1 MRSAVAR
8 CTPAP
13 VTDTQLNTKVKP
25 PALLL
30 SFLLLAPLSAWSAE
44 LKPFL
49 QDHRLGVSVTHVR
62 LPPTLHKDLSSGLT
76 NKILIRVGL
85 TQNARPLALRLVEIV
100 VRYDLWEETF
110 SMDTRV
116 DDVIVDSKT
125 YRQMDD
131 VVAALGSLRLAGLFV
146 PGQTVQGTQLA
157 FTAELLFNPV
167 QKERMDEIR
176 RWVAENSGSALPDP
190 TSVRPG
196 LSAPAP
202 ASDSRALF
210 NKIFEQ
216 YAAGA
221 SIAAAWKD
229 AGASKPFK
237 VEELR
242 DEPAR

>member
-1 MRSAVAR
+1 M
-8 CTPAP
+8 
-13 VTDTQLNTKVKP
+13 QLDIKVKS
-25 PALLL
+25 PAVLL
-30 SFLLLAPLSAWSAE
+30 SFLLLAPLTGVSAE
-44 LKPFL
+44 LQPFL
-49 QDHRLGVSVTHVR
+49 QEHRLGVSVTHVR
-62 LPPTLHKDLSSGLT
+62 LPPTLRKDLASGLT
-76 NKILIRVGL
+76 NKILIRVALSQDAKPL
-85 TQNARPLALRLVEIV
+85 TAAPVAGRMVEIA

-116 DDVIVDSKT
+116 EDVLVDSKT
-125 YRQMDD
+125 YRQMDE
-131 VVAALGSLRLAGLFV
+131 VVAALGNLRLPGLFMS
-146 PGQTVQGTQLA
+146 GQTAQAAVLA
-157 FTAELLFNPV
+157 ITVELLFNPV

-210 NKIFEQ
+210 NKIFQQ

>member
-1 MRSAVAR
+1 
-8 CTPAP
+8 
-13 VTDTQLNTKVKP
+13 VKS

-30 SFLLLAPLSAWSAE
+30 LLLLLSPISTLSAE
-44 LKPFL
+44 LNPFL
-49 QDHRLGVSVTHVR
+49 QENRLGVIVAQVR
-62 LPPTLHKDLSSGLT
+62 LPPTLRKDLASGLT
-76 NKILIRVGL
+76 NKILIRVVLSQDAKPL
-85 TQNARPLALRLVEIV
+85 TRKLVGIA

-116 DDVIVDSKT
+116 DDVMVDSKT
-125 YRQMDD
+125 YHQIDD
-131 VVAALGSLRLAGLFV
+131 VVSALGNLRLPGLFT
-146 PGQTVQGTQLA
+146 PGQTARRAELA
-157 FTAELLFNPV
+157 LTAELLFNPV
-167 QKERMDEIR
+167 EKERMDEIR
-176 RWVAENSGSALPDP
+176 RWVAENSGAALPDP
-190 TSVRPG
+190 TTVRPG

-210 NKIFEQ
+210 NKIFQQ

-242 DEPAR
+242 DEQAR

>member
-1 MRSAVAR
+1 MQSAAAR

-13 VTDTQLNTKVKP
+13 VIDTQLDIKVKS

-30 SFLLLAPLSAWSAE
+30 SFLLLAPLTAQAAE

-49 QDHRLGVSVTHVR
+49 QDHRLGVGVTHVR

-76 NKILIRVGL
+76 NKVLIRVGL
-85 TQNARPLALRLVEIV
+85 SQDARPLALKLVEIV

-146 PGQTVQGTQLA
+146 PSQTVQGTQLA
-157 FTAELLFNPV
+157 ITAELLFNPV

-176 RWVAENSGSALPDP
+176 RWVAENSGAALPDP

-196 LSAPAP
+196 LAAPAP

-210 NKIFEQ
+210 NKIFQQ

>member
-1 MRSAVAR
+1 MKS
-8 CTPAP
+8 
-13 VTDTQLNTKVKP
+13 

-30 SFLLLAPLSAWSAE
+30 LLLLLSPISGLSAE
-44 LKPFL
+44 LNPFF
-49 QDHRLGVSVTHVR
+49 QEHRLGVIVTQVR
-62 LPPTLHKDLSSGLT
+62 LPPTLRKDLASGLT
-76 NKILIRVGL
+76 NKILIRVVLSQDTRTL
-85 TQNARPLALRLVEIV
+85 TRKLVGIA

-116 DDVIVDSKT
+116 DDVMIDSKT

-131 VVAALGSLRLAGLFV
+131 VVSALGNLRLPGLFT
-146 PGQTVQGTQLA
+146 PGQTAPRAELA
-157 FTAELLFNPV
+157 LTAELLFNPV
-167 QKERMDEIR
+167 EKERMEEIR
-176 RWVAENSGSALPDP
+176 RWVAENSGAALPDP
-190 TSVRPG
+190 STVRPG

-210 NKIFEQ
+210 NKIFQQ

-229 AGASKPFK
+229 AGSSKPFK
-237 VEELR
+237 VEELH

>member
-1 MRSAVAR
+1 V
-8 CTPAP
+8 P
-13 VTDTQLNTKVKP
+13 VTDTQLDIKVKS

-30 SFLLLAPLSAWSAE
+30 LLLLIAPIAALSAD
-44 LKPFL
+44 LNPFL
-49 QDHRLGVSVTHVR
+49 QEHRLGVTVTHVR
-62 LPPTLHKDLSSGLT
+62 LPPTLRKDLASGLT
-76 NKILIRVGL
+76 NKILIRVVL
-85 TQNARPLALRLVEIV
+85 SQDARPLARKLVGIA
-100 VRYDLWEETF
+100 VRYDLWEETL

-116 DDVIVDSKT
+116 DDVLVDSKT

-131 VVAALGSLRLAGLFV
+131 VVSALGNLRLPGLFP
-146 PGQTVQGTQLA
+146 PGQTAQRAQLA
-157 FTAELLFNPV
+157 LTAELLFNPV
-167 QKERMDEIR
+167 EKERMDEIR
-176 RWVAENSGSALPDP
+176 RWVAENSGAALPDP
-190 TSVRPG
+190 STVRPG

-210 NKIFEQ
+210 NRIFQQ

-229 AGASKPFK
+229 AGSSKSFK

>member
-1 MRSAVAR
+1 MKS
-8 CTPAP
+8 
-13 VTDTQLNTKVKP
+13 

-30 SFLLLAPLSAWSAE
+30 LLLLLSPISGLSAE
-44 LKPFL
+44 LNPFF
-49 QDHRLGVSVTHVR
+49 QEHRLGVIVTHVR
-62 LPPTLHKDLSSGLT
+62 LPPTLRKDLASGLT
-76 NKILIRVGL
+76 NKILIRVVLSQDTRTL
-85 TQNARPLALRLVEIV
+85 TRKLVGIA

-116 DDVIVDSKT
+116 DDVMIDSKT

-131 VVAALGSLRLAGLFV
+131 VVSALGNLRLPGLFT
-146 PGQTVQGTQLA
+146 PGQTAPRAELA
-157 FTAELLFNPV
+157 LTAELLFNPV
-167 QKERMDEIR
+167 EKERMEEIR
-176 RWVAENSGSALPDP
+176 RWVAENSGAALPDP
-190 TSVRPG
+190 STVRPG

-210 NKIFEQ
+210 NKIFQQ

-229 AGASKPFK
+229 AGSSKPFK
-237 VEELR
+237 VEELH

>member
-1 MRSAVAR
+1 VSD
-8 CTPAP
+8 
-13 VTDTQLNTKVKP
+13 TDTQRDIKVKLP
-25 PALLL
+25 PLLLLLLLL
-30 SFLLLAPLSAWSAE
+30 SPLSTLSAE
-44 LKPFL
+44 LNPFL
-49 QDHRLGVSVTHVR
+49 QEHHLGVIVAHVR
-62 LPPTLHKDLSSGLT
+62 LPPTLRKDLASGLT
-76 NKILIRVGL
+76 NKILIR
-85 TQNARPLALRLVEIV
+85 LALFQDGKPLTRKLVDIA

-116 DDVIVDSKT
+116 DDVMVDSQT

-131 VVAALGSLRLAGLFV
+131 VVAALGNLRLPGLF
-146 PGQTVQGTQLA
+146 PSQAAPRSQLA
-157 FTAELLFNPV
+157 LTAELLFNPV

-176 RWVAENSGSALPDP
+176 KWVAENSAAALPDP
-190 TSVRPG
+190 TTVRPG

-210 NKIFEQ
+210 NRIFQQ

-229 AGASKPFK
+229 AGSSKPFK

-242 DEPAR
+242 DEQAR